1 MIPITIFGALSIDV
15 APVIIAGIVG
25 LFVKNPGRAVI
36 YGTLIGLSFMFFTA
50 AAHWPTLSWAP
61 RADEILEAA
70 NMLPSE
76 RIAYFITRTVI
87 TTVSAAIVA
96 WLAATVRHSVKTG

>member
-36 YGTLIGLSFMFFTA
+36 YGTLIGLSFMFF
-50 AAHWPTLSWAP
+50 
-61 RADEILEAA
+61 
-70 NMLPSE
+70 
-76 RIAYFITRTVI
+76 
-87 TTVSAAIVA
+87 
-96 WLAATVRHSVKTG
+96 